1 MNEVRS
7 CCDEKDRTRLKQRDR
22 ERVKGIGSLQ
32 QWAWRGLPLLEA
44 AKHPLFLTAS
54 EQEPERDRDRE
65 RERERERIGRVG
77 VLSCLIVIT

>member
-1 MNEVRS
+1 M
-7 CCDEKDRTRLKQRDR
+7 KQRDR

-54 EQEPERDRDRE
+54 EQEPERDR
-65 RERERERIGRVG
+65 ERERIGRVG

>member
-1 MNEVRS
+1 M
-7 CCDEKDRTRLKQRDR
+7 KQRDR

-54 EQEPERDRDRE
+54 EQEPERDR
-65 RERERERIGRVG
+65 ERERERIGRVG